1 MHRKIFALAALVASL
16 GYLIESLSIAN
27 ADAPEPI
34 GFGGESPWKS
44 FSHSDRTVAV
54 GGSTAVYTVPPDRA
68 FVITGAKINNTWFDL
83 YQDAEKRISG
93 RSRAMQNGFLAQGN
107 GHIRFE
113 PGTSIRIANKHPEV
127 SITAGYTIYGYHT
140 QP

>member
-44 FSHSDRTVAV
+44 FALEAHALTPGA
-54 GGSTAVYTVPPDRA
+54 STAVYTVPLDKA
-68 FVITGAKINNTWFDL
+68 FVMTGAKISNLWIDL
-83 YQDAEKRISG
+83 YDDTEKRIVGKSN
-93 RSRAMQNGFLAQGN
+93 AATNGFLAQGN
-107 GHIRFE
+107 GHIRFD
-113 PGTSIRIANKHPEV
+113 PGTSIRVANSHSV
-127 SITAGYTIYGYHT
+127 STISFSYTIYGYHT